1 MDKIFDNKTILVTG
15 GTGSIGEEIV
25 KRLLKENVAKI
36 ITLGREE
43 NKNFFLERRLRD
55 KRVKCITGD
64 IRDTTCLKS
73 IFIENNIDII
83 YHTAAMKHVS
93 ICEKFP
99 LESVKTN
106 VIGTYNLVEIAK
118 ENKVKK
124 FITVSTDKAVN
135 PVNVLGSTKFL
146 AEKITT
152 NAGFSCVRFG
162 NVANSKGSVIPA
174 LISDILDG
182 NPLKVTDPNV
192 TRFIMRI
199 SEAADLV
206 IDATKY
212 SEGGEIFVLK
222 MKAFKLSDI
231 VEVIGKISTEIFEIN
246 EKDVKIN
253 YVGLITGEKIHEDL
267 INSIEEKNV
276 YDLGN
281 MYAIF
286 PLGVSPSNKAYKKI
300 ELNNYNSSH
309 AELILKIELE
319 DIVKEYVDTLDLGYH

>member
-1 MDKIFDNKTILVTG
+1 MDKIFQNKNILVTG

-25 KRLLKENVAKI
+25 KRLLKEDVNKV

-43 NKNFFLERRLRD
+43 NKNFFLERRLLD
-55 KRVKCITGD
+55 KRVQCITGD
-64 IRDTTCLKS
+64 IRDTTCLKN
-73 IFIENNIDII
+73 IFIEDDIDIV
-83 YHTAAMKHVS
+83 YHAAAMKHVS

-106 VIGTYNLVEIAK
+106 ILGTYNLVEVAK
-118 ENKVKK
+118 ENEVKK

-135 PVNVLGSTKFL
+135 PINVLGSTKFL

-162 NVANSKGSVIPA
+162 NVANSKGSVVPA
-174 LISDILDG
+174 LIGDLLNS
-182 NPLKVTDPNV
+182 NPLNVTDPSV

-222 MKAFKLSDI
+222 MKAFKLSDM
-231 VEVIGKISTEIFEIN
+231 VDVIRDIGTKIFKIN
-246 EKDVKIN
+246 EKEIKIN
-253 YVGLITGEKIHEDL
+253 YVGLISGEKIHEEL
-267 INSIEEKNV
+267 INSIEQKNV

-281 MYAIF
+281 MYVIF
-286 PLGVSPSNKAYKKI
+286 PLGISPSNKGCKKI
-300 ELNNYNSSH
+300 ELNNYSSSE
-309 AELILKIELE
+309 AELVSKLELE
-319 DIVKEYVDTLDLGYH
+319 NIVKEYIEKLNYRTN